1 MFLDELPEFKR
12 HVLEA
17 LRQPLEDGIVTV
29 ARVGAT
35 VTYPA
40 RFMLVCAMNP
50 CPCGFLGDSKH
61 QCTCSY
67 LQIQRYRAKV
77 SGPLLD
83 RIDIHI
89 EVPAVSYQDL
99 NQISEGESS
108 KEIRK
113 RVEAARDIQKK
124 RFAKKGIYCN
134 AQMNSKLVNTF
145 CVLDNAG
152 KKLLETAMEKLGLS
166 ARAYTRILKIA
177 RTIADLEGEKNIL
190 SQHIAEAIQYRTLDR
205 EMS

>member
-1 MFLDELPEFKR
+1 
-12 HVLEA
+12 
-17 LRQPLEDGIVTV
+17 
-29 ARVGAT
+29 
-35 VTYPA
+35 
-40 RFMLVCAMNP
+40 